1 MLFKKWLVCFMFI
14 YFVAVFGEPVHAQ
27 EAPGGQTTFEV
38 QMTPEVAPY
47 NSKIESFYRVMQL
60 LVDKPNGL
68 EVSDYN
74 TLKQLS
80 EHCDAME
87 ANLRKEVK
95 EHDYLDVLVGS
106 VAAMEGYL
114 NKATAAIEKQQLAAA
129 TSALKQAYNIADVL
143 YEKPVVQLVVAEQ
156 KTDAAVKLMK
166 QKRYEDAEVVLNQVI
181 NSLSSIKVPSGASY
195 ATNLEQLKSDV
206 LALRRQASEKSA
218 GGEGMQKVV
227 QAIENS
233 FNTTH
238 ESVFGG
244 VWSGPVDMST
254 LR

>member
-1 MLFKKWLVCFMFI
+1 MICKKMHLYLAVVLLIISVCPE
-14 YFVAVFGEPVHAQ
+14 VGAQ
-27 EAPGGQTTFEV
+27 EAPGGRTTFEV

-47 NSKIESFYRVMQL
+47 NSKIESFYRVMEL
-60 LVDKPNGL
+60 LVDKPGGL

-74 TLKQLS
+74 TLKHLS

-106 VAAMEGYL
+106 VAAMQDDL
-114 NKATAAIEKQQLAAA
+114 SKATKAVEKQQLPEASRLLKNAYAIA
-129 TSALKQAYNIADVL
+129 TVL
-143 YEKPVVQLVVAEQ
+143 YQKPVVQLVVAEQ
-156 KTDAAVKLMK
+156 KTDAAIKLIE
-166 QKRYEDAEVVLNQVI
+166 QKRYQDAEVVLNGVI
-181 NSLSSIKVPSGASY
+181 NSLSGIKVPSGASY
-195 ATNLEQLKSDV
+195 ATNLEKLKSDV
-206 LALRRQASEKSA
+206 LALRRQASEKGA
-218 GGEGMQKVV
+218 HGKGLQKFV
-227 QAIENS
+227 QAIEHS
-233 FNTTH
+233 FDTTH